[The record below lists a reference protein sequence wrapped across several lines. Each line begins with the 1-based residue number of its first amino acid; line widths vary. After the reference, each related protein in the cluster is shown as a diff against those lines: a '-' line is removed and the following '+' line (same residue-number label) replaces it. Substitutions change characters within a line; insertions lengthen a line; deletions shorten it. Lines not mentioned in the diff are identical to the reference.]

1 MSTTIPDKFKILNS
15 SMLKTIAVVTM
26 FIDHFALVVLYW
38 GILYPNIPIMEGTD
52 LYKVYE
58 IYQVCRFIGR
68 FAFPIFCFLLIE
80 GFIHTSNRKKY
91 AIRLAIFAVLSE
103 LPFNLAVDNQLFSL
117 EYQNV
122 FFTLLIGLLTIW
134 AMESLEHIYPI
145 FMWLPALAGCGV
157 AYLIRCDYD
166 YQGILLIVIL
176 YLFRH
181 YRLLQAAAGALSLY
195 WEWPA
200 MLSFIPILMYN
211 GKKGWNMKYFTYAF
225 YPAHLLILYIISRVI
240 Q

>member
-1 MSTTIPDKFKILNS
+1 MNTIPDRFKILNS
-15 SMLKTIAVVTM
+15 SMLKTLAVVTM
-26 FIDHFALVVLYW
+26 FIDHFALVILYW
-38 GILYPNIPIMEGTD
+38 GILYPNIPITEGTD

-58 IYQVCRFIGR
+58 IYQICRFIGR

-91 AIRLAIFAVLSE
+91 AIRLGIFAVLSE

-117 EYQNV
+117 EHQNV

-134 AMESLEHIYPI
+134 AMEYLERIQPI
-145 FMWLPALAGCGV
+145 FMWLIAALGCGL
-157 AYLIRCDYD
+157 AYVIQCDYD

-181 YRLLQAAAGALSLY
+181 YKLLQAAAGALSLY

>member
-117 EYQNV
+117 KYQNV

-134 AMESLEHIYPI
+134 AMESLERIYPI

-181 YRLLQAAAGALSLY
+181 YRLLQAAAGALALY

>member
-1 MSTTIPDKFKILNS
+1 MNTTIPDRFKILNG

-38 GILYPNIPIMEGTD
+38 GILYPNIPIVEGTD

-68 FAFPIFCFLLIE
+68 FAFPIFCFLLVE

-117 EYQNV
+117 EHQNV

-134 AMESLEHIYPI
+134 AMEYLERIQPI
-145 FMWLPALAGCGV
+145 FMWLAALLGCGL
-157 AYLIRCDYD
+157 AYVIQCDYD

-211 GKKGWNMKYFTYAF
+211 GKKGWNMKYFTYVF